1 LEKLYSKL
9 LYMEKHLD
17 LSEMEETT
25 HVEIV
30 KKLVDELSVVEKKFL
45 IKYIKS
51 TMTPQPQPPQPPVSH
66 TVTFSFK

>member
-1 LEKLYSKL
+1 MEKLLSKL
-9 LYMEKHLD
+9 LYMEKYLD

-51 TMTPQPQPPQPPVSH
+51 TMTPPTAPSPQPVSH

>member
-1 LEKLYSKL
+1 
-9 LYMEKHLD
+9 MEKHLD

-30 KKLVDELSVVEKKFL
+30 KKLIDEISVVEKKML

-51 TMTPQPQPPQPPVSH
+51 TMTPPQATQPPVSH

>member
-1 LEKLYSKL
+1 
-9 LYMEKHLD
+9 MEKYLD

-45 IKYIKS
+45 IKYIK
-51 TMTPQPQPPQPPVSH
+51 VR
-66 TVTFSFK
+66 

>member
-1 LEKLYSKL
+1 
-9 LYMEKHLD
+9 MEKHLD

-25 HVEIV
+25 RVEIV

-51 TMTPQPQPPQPPVSH
+51 TMTPQPQAPQPPINQTVS
-66 TVTFSFK
+66 FSFK

>member
-1 LEKLYSKL
+1 
-9 LYMEKHLD
+9 
-17 LSEMEETT
+17 MEETT

-30 KKLVDELSVVEKKFL
+30 IKLVDELSVVEKKFL

-66 TVTFSFK
+66 TVSFSFK

>member
-1 LEKLYSKL
+1 
-9 LYMEKHLD
+9 MEKHLD

-51 TMTPQPQPPQPPVSH
+51 TMTPPQAQPQATVSH
-66 TVTFSFK
+66 TVTFSFE

>member
-1 LEKLYSKL
+1 
-9 LYMEKHLD
+9 MEKYLD

-30 KKLVDELSVVEKKFL
+30 KKLVDELPMEEKKML
-45 IKYIKS
+45 IKHIKN

-66 TVTFSFK
+66 TVSFSFK

>member
-1 LEKLYSKL
+1 
-9 LYMEKHLD
+9 MEKHLD

-66 TVTFSFK
+66 TVSFSFK